1 MKIRR
6 NQIILIVALM
16 SAIAWFYVMRREG
29 YDSKDAKADLIKYV
43 ESTTET
49 DTVFVA
55 NALNELRV
63 GESQAREIILEAD
76 KGDEADKSKL
86 IELIKKI

>member
-1 MKIRR
+1 MKFRR
-6 NQIILIVALM
+6 NQIILIIAVISVIAL
-16 SAIAWFYVMRREG
+16 FYVMHREG

-49 DTVFVA
+49 DTVFIT
-55 NALNELRV
+55 NALDELQV
-63 GESQAREIILEAD
+63 GETQAREIILEAD

>member
-1 MKIRR
+1 M
-6 NQIILIVALM
+6 
-16 SAIAWFYVMRREG
+16 
-29 YDSKDAKADLIKYV
+29 IKYV

-63 GESQAREIILEAD
+63 GESQASEIILEAD
-76 KGDEADKSKL
+76 KGDQADKSKL